1 MRIHPIRTERRTV
14 DAILEALEDAG
25 VRFVVGMPGGL
36 TMALWSALE
45 NHPSIRPVQ
54 VREESLAAY
63 MAESFG
69 RLTGQPIVVMGQG
82 EWITGNAGQG
92 YMEALLGSSPIVIL
106 TEMSDG
112 SAFSHHAPYQSGT
125 GDYGTWDA
133 ARALSGM
140 TKRVMVSRYPGQ
152 AVQHTQLALK
162 HAMTGD
168 PGPVAVIFATESLR
182 GSVGSTTQPAIYP
195 TSRYLTGRSRA
206 IDHAAIEEVVRAIR
220 SAERPVVLAGN
231 GVRVG
236 QAWQNLEAVA
246 RAIDAPVVTTA
257 GGKGVFPETDPL
269 AGGVIGPF
277 GWASAN
283 ELLGTADL
291 VLIVGSRLSSSD
303 TAEGNPALL
312 DPGHQVLIQADIEP
326 LHASWTI
333 PMDHVLVGDASVLLE
348 EICRVHGSVARSRES
363 TAQERVVQTS
373 RLLVAPATGLPS
385 APFLARTVIGTIQGA
400 VPSETI
406 MTCDAGE
413 NRLFMMQW
421 FCSSGRG
428 AYLQPA
434 GGGGMGYAV
443 PAAMGAKLAHPD
455 LPVLAVCGDGGF
467 SMSLHGLM
475 SAVEQSLPIGVLVMN
490 NSALGWVLHGSR
502 NPVGAILRDFD
513 LASIATSLGCD
524 GVRVESLDEL
534 TDSLR
539 RVGGLSRPLVIDVP
553 TSLETSFKT
562 VLQNIG
568 RERSETGY

>member
-1 MRIHPIRTERRTV
+1 VRIDPITTERRTV
-14 DAILEALEDAG
+14 DAVLEALEDAG
-25 VRFVVGMPGGL
+25 VRFIVGMPGGL
-36 TMALWSALE
+36 TMALWSALHD
-45 NHPSIRPVQ
+45 HPTIRPVQ
-54 VREESLAAY
+54 LREESLGAY
-63 MAESFG
+63 MAESYG

-92 YMEALLGSSPIVIL
+92 YLEALLGSSPVVVL

-140 TKRVMVSRYPGQ
+140 TKRVMVSHYPGQ

-162 HAMTGD
+162 HATTGD
-168 PGPVAVIFATESLR
+168 PGPVAVIFAAESLR
-182 GSVGSTTQPAIYP
+182 GSVGPTTQPTIYP
-195 TSRYLTGRSRA
+195 TSRYLTGRSRSV
-206 IDHAAIEEVVRAIR
+206 DHAAVEQVVRAIR

-236 QAWQNLEAVA
+236 QAWENLEAAA

-269 AGGVIGPF
+269 SGGVMGPF
-277 GWASAN
+277 GWPSAN
-283 ELLGTADL
+283 ELVGSADL
-291 VLIVGSRLSSSD
+291 VLVVGSRLSSSD

-312 DPGHQVLIQADIEP
+312 DPSRQTLIQADIEP
-326 LHASWTI
+326 LHTSWTV
-333 PMDHVLVGDASVLLE
+333 PMDHVLVGDASTILD
-348 EICRVHGSVARSRES
+348 EICNVHGSIAPARDA
-363 TAQERVVQTS
+363 TASERVEKAF
-373 RLLVAPATGLPS
+373 RLLVPAEAGPTS
-385 APFLARTVIGTIQGA
+385 APFLARTIIDTIQA
-400 VPSETI
+400 TIPSETI
-406 MTCDAGE
+406 ITCDAGE

-421 FCSSGRG
+421 HRSSGRG

-455 LPVLAVCGDGGF
+455 RPVLAVCGDGGF
-467 SMSLHGLM
+467 SMSMHGLM
-475 SAVEQSLPIGVLVMN
+475 SAVEQDLPIGVLVMN

-502 NPVGAILRDFD
+502 NPVGAILRHFD
-513 LASIATSLGCD
+513 LSAIASSIGCD
-524 GVRVESLDEL
+524 GVRVNSLDQLSEAL
-534 TDSLR
+534 MGIS
-539 RVGGLSRPLVIDVP
+539 GLSLPLVIEVP

-562 VLQNIG
+562 VLQTID
-568 RERSETGY
+568 RKRSETGY

>member
-1 MRIHPIRTERRTV
+1 MRIDPIATERHTL
-14 DAILEALEDAG
+14 DAVLEALEDGG

-45 NHPSIRPVQ
+45 NHPTIRPVQ

-92 YMEALLGSSPIVIL
+92 YLEALLGSSPIVIL

-133 ARALSGM
+133 ERALSGM
-140 TKRVMVSRYPGQ
+140 TKRVMVSHYPAQ

-162 HAMTGD
+162 HALTGD
-168 PGPVAVIFATESLR
+168 PGPVAVIFATDSLR
-182 GSVGSTTQPAIYP
+182 GSVGPTTEPTIYP

-206 IDHAAIEEVVRAIR
+206 IDHAAIEEVARAIR
-220 SAERPVVLAGN
+220 LAERPVVLAGN

-283 ELLGTADL
+283 ELLGNADL

-312 DPGHQVLIQADIEP
+312 DPGRQVLIQADIEP
-326 LHASWTI
+326 LHTSWTV
-333 PMDHVLVGDASVLLE
+333 PMDHVLVGDASVLLD
-348 EICRVHGSVARSRES
+348 EICKVHGSVAPSRGS
-363 TAQERVVQTS
+363 MASERIRHAA
-373 RLLVAPATGLPS
+373 RLLAPAAVGQPS
-385 APFLARTVIGTIQGA
+385 APFLARTTIDTIQA
-400 VPSETI
+400 SIPSETI
-406 MTCDAGE
+406 VTCDAGE

-421 FCSSGRG
+421 FRSRGRG

-455 LPVLAVCGDGGF
+455 HPVLAVCGDGGF

-475 SAVEQSLPIGVLVMN
+475 SAVEQNLPIGVVVMN

-502 NPVGAILRDFD
+502 NPVGAVLRDFD
-513 LASIATSLGCD
+513 LAAIASSLGCD
-524 GVRVESLDEL
+524 GVRVASLDEL
-534 TDSLR
+534 RDALR
-539 RVGGLSRPLVIDVP
+539 RLSGLSRPLVIDVP

-562 VLQNIG
+562 VLQTID
-568 RERSETGY
+568 RQRSETGY